1 MEGNSLNSFENL
13 CKIFETRIKLD
24 KEKNIETP
32 PDVLINYEK
41 YSKKIDSI
49 YNSKFEKEIK
59 ENPPINEKMIRA
71 LYQQMGRK
79 PSEAQV
85 RAAMKAM
92 NQYK

>member
-1 MEGNSLNSFENL
+1 M
-13 CKIFETRIKLD
+13 
-24 KEKNIETP
+24 NIIILA
-32 PDVLINYEK
+32 DISIWGQIGFVALGLVVGAIAGFFI
-41 YSKKIDSI
+41 SRAVFKKQL
-49 YNSKFEKEIK
+49 KK
-59 ENPPINEKMIRA
+59 NPPINEKMIRA